1 MGKATGFLEFG
12 RELPKKSTRQSASK
26 TTKSL
31 SLTKSLVRRS
41 ISKLHVVWIVACRFV
56 ITAARLATSFPSLTM
71 QCIATVGKRLGIF

>member
-12 RELPKKSTRQSASK
+12 RELPKKIDPAERIKNNKEFVLNQ
-26 TTKSL
+26 
-31 SLTKSLVRRS
+31 SLVRRS